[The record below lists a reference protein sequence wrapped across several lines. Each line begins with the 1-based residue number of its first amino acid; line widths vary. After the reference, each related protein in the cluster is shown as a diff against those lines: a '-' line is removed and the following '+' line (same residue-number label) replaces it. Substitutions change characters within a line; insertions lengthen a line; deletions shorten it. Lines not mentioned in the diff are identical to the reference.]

1 MANDPVAENAE
12 QPPSSLSENR
22 DQHELVTV
30 VDHPL
35 VAHKITMLRD
45 ENTDSSSF
53 RSLCQ
58 EVTLLT
64 AYEALRYLPTNL
76 VPVKTP
82 VTETQSPM
90 LSGLAPAIV
99 GILRAGL
106 VMVEAILTLIPHG
119 RVGHLGLY
127 RDPDTHQPIEYYKKL
142 PENIDNREVL
152 LVDPM
157 LATGGSAVHAL
168 DVLAEAGATDVRM
181 LSIIGCP
188 EGIAAVH
195 QAHPRVPITL
205 AALDERLNEHAYIV
219 PGLGDAGDRI
229 YGTK

>member
-1 MANDPVAENAE
+1 MASNPAADEPTGPAASTADRPAN
-12 QPPSSLSENR
+12 L
-22 DQHELVTV
+22 TV

-35 VAHKITMLRD
+35 VAHKITMLR
-45 ENTDSSSF
+45 NTDTESAAF
-53 RSLCQ
+53 RSLCS

-64 AYEALRYLPTNL
+64 AYEALRHLPTED
-76 VPVKTP
+76 VEVRTP
-82 VTETQSPM
+82 ITTTLSPR
-90 LSGLAPAIV
+90 LSGRAPAVV

-106 VMVEAILTLIPHG
+106 VMIEAILTLLPHG

-127 RDPDTHQPIEYYKKL
+127 RDPDTHRPVEYYKKL
-142 PENIDNREVL
+142 PEHIEEREVL

-168 DVLAEAGATDVRM
+168 DVLADSGATDVHL

-188 EGIAAVH
+188 EGVAAVH
-195 QAHPRVPITL
+195 ERYPETKITV
-205 AALDERLNEHAYIV
+205 AALDERLNENAYIV

>member
-1 MANDPVAENAE
+1 M
-12 QPPSSLSENR
+12 NR
-22 DQHELVTV
+22 TLNV

-35 VAHKITMLRD
+35 VAHKITMLRN
-45 ENTDSSSF
+45 EATEPAAF
-53 RSLCQ
+53 RSLC
-58 EVTLLT
+58 EEITLLT
-64 AYEALRYLPTNL
+64 AYEALRHLPT
-76 VPVKTP
+76 KP
-82 VTETQSPM
+82 VTVTTPITTTESPM
-90 LSGLAPAIV
+90 LDGPAPAIV

-127 RDPDTHQPIEYYKKL
+127 RDPETHRPVEYYKKL
-142 PENIDNREVL
+142 PERIGEREVL

-168 DVLAEAGATDVRM
+168 DVLAGAGAHNVDL

-188 EGIAAVH
+188 EGVAAVH
-195 QAHPRVPITL
+195 DRYPDTIVTL
-205 AALDERLNEHAYIV
+205 AALDERLNENAYIV

>member
-1 MANDPVAENAE
+1 M
-12 QPPSSLSENR
+12 SRKL
-22 DQHELVTV
+22 TV

-35 VAHKITMLRD
+35 VAHKITKLRNK
-45 ENTDSSSF
+45 ETDSSAF

-64 AYEALRYLPTNL
+64 AYEALRDLKTE
-76 VPVKTP
+76 PVEVETP
-82 VTETQSPM
+82 ITTTRSP
-90 LSGLAPAIV
+90 LLAGPEPAIV

-127 RDPDTHQPIEYYKKL
+127 RDPETHEPVEYYKKL
-142 PENIDNREVL
+142 PDRIAEREVL

-157 LATGGSAVHAL
+157 LATGGSAIHAL
-168 DVLAEAGATDVRM
+168 DVLAEAGATKVDL

-188 EGIAAVH
+188 EGVAAVH
-195 QAHPRVPITL
+195 DRHPNTDITL

-229 YGTK
+229 YGTR

>member
-1 MANDPVAENAE
+1 MGSDSTTAGPATAAHNSD
-12 QPPSSLSENR
+12 R
-22 DQHELVTV
+22 VTV

-45 ENTDSSSF
+45 ETTPSSAF
-53 RSLCQ
+53 RLLCQ

-64 AYEALRYLPTNL
+64 AYEALRHLPVHQ

-82 VTETQSPM
+82 VAETESPV

-127 RDPDTHQPIEYYKKL
+127 RDPDTHQPVEYYRKL
-142 PENIDNREVL
+142 PENIHKREVL

-168 DVLAEAGATDVRM
+168 DVLIEAGATDIRM

-195 QAHPRVPITL
+195 ESHPDVHITL
-205 AALDERLNEHAYIV
+205 AALDPRLNDHAYIV

>member
-1 MANDPVAENAE
+1 MD
-12 QPPSSLSENR
+12 SRL
-22 DQHELVTV
+22 TV

-35 VAHKITMLRD
+35 VTHKITMLRN
-45 ENTDSSSF
+45 ETTDSSLF

-64 AYEALRYLPTNL
+64 AYEALRHLKTEE
-76 VPVKTP
+76 VSVKTP
-82 VTETQSPM
+82 VTMTRAPI
-90 LSGLAPAIV
+90 LAGPAPAIV

-106 VMVEAILTLIPHG
+106 VMVEAILTLIPNG
-119 RVGHLGLY
+119 RVGHLGLF
-127 RDPDTHQPIEYYKKL
+127 RDPETHKPVEYYKKL
-142 PENIDNREVL
+142 PTGIDQREVL

-168 DVLAEAGATDVRM
+168 DVLTAAGCSNIHL
-181 LSIIGCP
+181 LSILGCP
-188 EGIAAVH
+188 EGIEAVH
-195 QAHPRVPITL
+195 QAHPSTQITL
-205 AALDERLNEHAYIV
+205 AALDEKLNENAYIV